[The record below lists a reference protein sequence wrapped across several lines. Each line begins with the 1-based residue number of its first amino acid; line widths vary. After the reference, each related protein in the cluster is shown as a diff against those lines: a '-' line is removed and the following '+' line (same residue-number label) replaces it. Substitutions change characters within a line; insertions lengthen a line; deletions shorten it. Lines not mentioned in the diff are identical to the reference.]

1 MGTVQT
7 RSMILERSGQPGR
20 FSIGAFMREK
30 EPPVLPGGREGFS
43 KAKKGELNAS
53 PKGH

>member
-1 MGTVQT
+1 MAALRGA
-7 RSMILERSGQPGR
+7 
-20 FSIGAFMREK
+20 FGAFMRKK